1 MPHERSGS
9 TFHRETWRRA
19 CHVFMLLALK
29 KATAKTY
36 FLHYDI
42 LVKTLYTIL
51 NVLLQWNVSI
61 TSAVTYKQRFLHEHV
76 ILQYL

>member
-9 TFHRETWRRA
+9 TYSGSTFHPETWRWA
-19 CHVFMLLALK
+19 SHVFMLLALK

-42 LVKTLYTIL
+42 
-51 NVLLQWNVSI
+51 
-61 TSAVTYKQRFLHEHV
+61 
-76 ILQYL
+76 